1 MDESELGGDGP
12 VDGALTHKVYQRRT
26 GHAGRL
32 GADAS
37 GPIARRRVRF
47 NEGATARER
56 SALLTPAQPA
66 RPPGRKPLRCARIGW
81 IRSQPQR
88 LAKFQV
94 ARTAKNS
101 KTSSQANEG
110 QIELD
115 VHSFAAAHLP

>member
-37 GPIARRRVRF
+37 GPIARRR
-47 NEGATARER
+47 GAIAREL

>member
-37 GPIARRRVRF
+37 GPIAR
-47 NEGATARER
+47 EL

-81 IRSQPQR
+81 IRSEPQR